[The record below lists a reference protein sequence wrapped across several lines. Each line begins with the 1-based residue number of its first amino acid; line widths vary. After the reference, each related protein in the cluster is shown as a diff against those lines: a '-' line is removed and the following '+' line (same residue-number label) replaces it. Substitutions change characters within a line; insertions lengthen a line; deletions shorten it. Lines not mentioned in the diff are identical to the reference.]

1 MTNTYTDLQFNF
13 TSYQVAI
20 DKTIN
25 LTLPIGLQIN
35 GQCSINT
42 LDALVESFTCKK
54 LSDTMVQIDYS
65 LDQNLMISKN
75 ITYIIGLT
83 NVSTPV
89 SVAPLTYSLFT
100 TYQGFNNQ
108 KFSSSYAMQN
118 PLPLNHTFS
127 KSNDTINQDFRLSV
141 SIVPAAPIYDS
152 FQLQISKATVLLQQ
166 DWVPLFQLNETQTHY
181 ILTSQ

>member
-1 MTNTYTDLQFNF
+1 
-13 TSYQVAI
+13 
-20 DKTIN
+20 
-25 LTLPIGLQIN
+25 
-35 GQCSINT
+35 
-42 LDALVESFTCKK
+42 
-54 LSDTMVQIDYS
+54 MVQIDYS
-65 LDQNLMISKN
+65 LDQNLMTAKS
-75 ITYIIGLT
+75 ITYMIVLT

-108 KFSSSYAMQN
+108 KFTSSYAMQS

-127 KSNDTINQDFRLSV
+127 KNNDTINQDFRLSI
-141 SIVPAAPIYDS
+141 SIVPVTTIYDS
-152 FQLQISKATVLLQQ
+152 YQFQISKSTVLLQQ